1 MQRFLATL
9 ILAGAMPL
17 AMAAEP
23 AADASADAAAAAAA
37 PASAAGA
44 ATTDP
49 EAARREL
56 AELRNQMQA
65 LSRRMANLSLQLGDA
80 GPRAYAFRYLGD
92 PDRAMVGVVLGSD
105 EDGVRI
111 SAVTPDGPAARAG
124 LQGGDVLVAINGQR
138 IDGRDAASALAE
150 ARRLLADLDEGDKVR
165 VGWKRDGKAQ
175 RDVVLAAQ
183 RREAWNWP
191 RLLGDE
197 HAFSEE
203 DYRRVRSE
211 AERASQRALREQDRA
226 RVVVSTDRRKWVDA
240 QRARASAV
248 ERANVALR
256 MTPWWGLNLAPV
268 NAGLGRYFGTD
279 KGALVIA
286 GNDDALP
293 GLRAG
298 DVIVAIDGEPV
309 ERPEDALRALRDQ
322 EPGDS
327 VKVGILRDHRK
338 QSLDLKVPAFHSIF
352 AMPPGMPAP
361 PAPPAPPEPPA
372 GPGATAPAMAP
383 PPPAPPASPGEPA
396 PPAPPAA
403 PGEPVPPAPP
413 VA

>member
-1 MQRFLATL
+1 MKRFLATL
-9 ILAGAMPL
+9 LLASAMPL

-23 AADASADAAAAAAA
+23 VADARADAAAPAPAPAPKAA
-37 PASAAGA
+37 PAAPAAP
-44 ATTDP
+44 DS

-56 AELRNQMQA
+56 ADLRNQMQA
-65 LSRRMANLSLQLGDA
+65 LSRRMADLSLQLGDA

-105 EDGVRI
+105 DGGVRI
-111 SAVTPDGPAARAG
+111 RAVTPDGPAARAG

-138 IDGRDAASALAE
+138 VDGRDSASALAE
-150 ARRLLADLDEGDKVR
+150 ARRLLADLDEGDTVR

-197 HAFSEE
+197 RAFSE
-203 DYRRVRSE
+203 DDDRRARSR
-211 AERASQRALREQDRA
+211 AERASQRAQRELDRVRA
-226 RVVVSTDRRKWVDA
+226 ASSTDHRRIDA
-240 QRARASAV
+240 QRLRADIA
-248 ERANVALR
+248 RANVALR

-298 DVIVAIDGEPV
+298 DVIVAIGGESV
-309 ERPEDALRALRDQ
+309 ERPEDALRALRDR

-327 VKVGILRDHRK
+327 VKVGIVRDHRK

-352 AMPPGMPAP
+352 AMPPGMPVPPEP
-361 PAPPAPPEPPA
+361 PAAPAPPA
-372 GPGATAPAMAP
+372 GPGATAPALA
-383 PPPAPPASPGEPA
+383 PA

-403 PGEPVPPAPP
+403 PGEPAPPAPP
-413 VA
+413 MP